1 MALFKNLYLDL
12 SYLNPFS
19 YFKKNNKSDKI
30 QYNDV
35 SKNQV
40 YSSEAYSNNFNNL
53 KLDDNMLID
62 SQINTISN
70 EENEKTE
77 NLELP
82 DVSKKLLSE
91 KNETEKKLPKINI
104 VMPPPLINNSDSQTA
119 NKNLDGKNILLNDK
133 LIIASSKQLEDKSYL
148 NQIEKNDNQS
158 ILEDSSLSHSYSH
171 SYFND
176 IFHQLNSNQIN
187 KTLSNKI
194 YNPNLLEEMQTFW
207 KLKKEE
213 INQIKFN
220 STVKTE
226 LLKKLTELQKLETEW
241 QNLQLQSE
249 KINDLLFSKE
259 ILIENQVKQI
269 KKLFKKLHL
278 TVNAPLNQEFILSNG
293 NRIYNLNELINIL
306 KNIEDNIFFYHV
318 NDNKNDFYNWIRDVF
333 GFNELADQIK
343 NIKDKNQ
350 MADIIEKWANHI

>member
-104 VMPPPLINNSDSQTA
+104 VMPPPLINNSDSQTPI
-119 NKNLDGKNILLNDK
+119 KNSDEKNILLHNK
-133 LIIASSKQLEDKSYL
+133 FSIESSQQLQNSSYL
-148 NQIEKNDNQS
+148 NQIDKKNEESFIENTS
-158 ILEDSSLSHSYSH
+158 FSH

-176 IFHQLNSNQIN
+176 IYHQLNTNQIN
-187 KTLSNKI
+187 KSLSNKI